1 MSPGNLHHVG
11 LTVSDLERSIWFYRD
26 LLGLPVRERDEATGG
41 QLAIVTGVRE
51 PQVRIADLDF
61 GNGGTL
67 ELTQYL
73 SPPGG
78 AVRPQPMDAGHT
90 HVGIEV
96 DDIDLVYRR
105 LAEAGVTL
113 RSEPVTLEDA
123 GPYWTGARVVHALDP
138 DGITVELVQMPVR
151 RDI

>member
-1 MSPGNLHHVG
+1 MSKGHLHHVG
-11 LTVSDLERSIWFYRD
+11 ITVSDLERSVWFYRD
-26 LLGLPVRERDEATGG
+26 LLGLPVRERDEAKGG
-41 QLAIVTGVRE
+41 QLAIVTGVVG
-51 PQVRIADLDF
+51 PHVRIADLDF

-73 SPPGG
+73 APRGSSIHPHPI
-78 AVRPQPMDAGHT
+78 DAGHT

-105 LAEAGVTL
+105 LTEAGITL

-123 GPYWTGARVVHALDP
+123 GPFWTGARVAHALDP
-138 DGITVELVQMPVR
+138 DGVTVELVQMPGAA
-151 RDI
+151 